1 MTPNRWLLSLSLLLV
16 ACSSTQDDADDTDAH
31 DSDAADT
38 DVAVDVVDV
47 APANQVLTVFHVG
60 AEGEGVDFSGDGVP
74 DNALAPLA
82 LAIDGIL
89 ADRLASN
96 VHVLVEQLGDV
107 DDWTNDR
114 SIHVD
119 LFPAVDLDDDG
130 TDNTSGSEAFDAT
143 GFVDAS
149 GVALSGADG
158 AIVDGHY
165 AVTIPADTF
174 QVGSIVFDVATNIAL
189 EGDITAA
196 GQTGR
201 VSLAVTQDAIESALT
216 AENIDATVIGLITGL
231 ADLDLDGDGTP
242 EAVSMSFTF
251 DASACLLTTPT
262 AP

>member
-1 MTPNRWLLSLSLLLV
+1 MPPTRWLLPALLLAQ
-16 ACSSTQDDADDTDAH
+16 ACSPTSDAAPDT
-31 DSDAADT
+31 DAADT
-38 DVAVDVVDV
+38 DVLVDVVDV
-47 APANQVLTVFHVG
+47 GPANQVLTVFHVG
-60 AEGEGVDFSGDGVP
+60 AAGEGVDLSGDGVP
-74 DNALAPLA
+74 DNALAPLG
-82 LAIDGIL
+82 LVIDGIL

-143 GFVDAS
+143 GFVDET
-149 GVALSGADG
+149 GLALAGADG

-165 AVTIPADTF
+165 AVVIPADTF
-174 QVGSIVFDVATNIAL
+174 QVGSIVFDVATDISL
-189 EGDITAA
+189 EGDVTAA
-196 GQTGR
+196 GQAGR
-201 VSLAVTQDAIESALT
+201 VSLAVTNDAIVSALT
-216 AENIDATVIGLITGL
+216 AESLDATVISLITGL

-242 EAVSMSFTF
+242 ESVSMSFTF
-251 DASACLLTTPT
+251 EASACALTVPA